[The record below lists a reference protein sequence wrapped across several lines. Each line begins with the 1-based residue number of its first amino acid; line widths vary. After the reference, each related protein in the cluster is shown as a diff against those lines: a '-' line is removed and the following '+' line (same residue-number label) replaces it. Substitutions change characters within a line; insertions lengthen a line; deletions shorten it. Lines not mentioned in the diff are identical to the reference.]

1 MGTNAKKVGIIT
13 SGGDAPGMNAA
24 VRAVTRYGIY
34 LGYQMIGIKR
44 GFRGLLDDEFITLT
58 SRSVSGIINTG
69 GTILHTGRCPEM
81 KTKTGMNRA
90 IKTIKELGLSGLII
104 IGGDGSLAAG
114 NALSKRGVNVI
125 NIAASIDND
134 IYGTDETIGYDT
146 ALNTAVEAID
156 KIRDT
161 ATSHDRI
168 FIVEVMGREHGFLTL
183 DVGLAAGCEFI
194 IVPEIKYDINKIA
207 SELKQGKE
215 KGKTS
220 EIIAFAEGCGSS
232 LEFAKKIEKL
242 TGLEV
247 RVSTLGYIQRGGRP
261 TARTRIL
268 ASKFGFKAMDLFHKK
283 KYNQLVGIKKDTIT
297 SISIAQAIKN
307 EKKFCE
313 KEMSI
318 LKNLSI

>member
-1 MGTNAKKVGIIT
+1 MEKRLGVIT

-24 VRAVTRYGIY
+24 IRAVVRQGIA
-34 LGYQMIGIKR
+34 LGYSMIGVKR
-44 GFRGLLDDEFITLT
+44 GFKGLLDDEYVNLT
-58 SRSVSGIINTG
+58 ARSVSGIINSG
-69 GTILHTGRCPEM
+69 GTMLHTGRCPEM
-81 KTKTGMNRA
+81 KTKIGMNKA
-90 IKTIKELGLSGLII
+90 IKAIKELELTGLII

-114 NALSKRGVNVI
+114 NALSKLGIKVM

-168 FIVEVMGREHGFLTL
+168 FVVEIMGKEHGFLTA

-194 IVPEIKYDINKIA
+194 IVPELETDLHKLAK
-207 SELKQGKE
+207 ELKEGKK

-232 LEFAKKIEKL
+232 CAFGYKIEKL

-247 RVSTLGYIQRGGRP
+247 RVSALGYIQRGGRP
-261 TARTRIL
+261 AARTRIL
-268 ASKFGFKAMDLFHKK
+268 ASKFAHMAVDLFHKGK
-283 KYNQLVGIKKDTIT
+283 TNQLIGITNGAVSAIP
-297 SISIAQAIKN
+297 ISKAISQK
-307 EKKFCE
+307 KKFDD
-313 KEMSI
+313 KTFKV
-318 LKNLSI
+318 LKTLSV

>member
-1 MGTNAKKVGIIT
+1 MAKKVGIIT

-24 VRAVTRYGIY
+24 VRAVTRYGTS
-34 LGYQMIGIKR
+34 LGYQMIGIRR
-44 GFRGLLDDEFITLT
+44 GFKGLLDDEFVTLT
-58 SRSVSGIINTG
+58 LRSVSGIINAG
-69 GTILHTGRCPEM
+69 GTMLHTGRCPEI
-81 KTKTGMNRA
+81 KTETGMNRA
-90 IKTIKELGLSGLII
+90 VKTIKDLGLEGLII

-114 NALSKRGVNVI
+114 NALSKRGVKVI
-125 NIAASIDND
+125 NIPASIDND

-168 FIVEVMGREHGFLTL
+168 FVVEVMGREHGFLTL

-194 IVPEIKYDINKIA
+194 VVPEMKFDIKKLA
-207 SELKQGKE
+207 EELTKGKDR
-215 KGKTS
+215 GKTS

-232 LEFAKKIEKL
+232 AEFAKKIGKM

-247 RVSTLGYIQRGGRP
+247 RVSNLGYIQRGGRP

-268 ASKFGFKAMDLFHKK
+268 ASKFGYAAMHLFHKK
-283 KYNQLVGIKKDTIT
+283 NYNRLVGLAKGEIS
-297 SISIAQAIKN
+297 SIPVSQAIKH
-307 EKKFCE
+307 EKKFNE
-313 KEMSI
+313 KV
-318 LKNLSI
+318 LKVLRSLSV

>member
-1 MGTNAKKVGIIT
+1 MAKKVGIIT

-34 LGYQMIGIKR
+34 LGYQMIGIRR
-44 GFRGLLDDEFITLT
+44 GFKGLLEDEFVTLT
-58 SRSVSGIINTG
+58 LRSVSGIINSG
-69 GTILHTGRCPEM
+69 GTILHTGRCPETR
-81 KTKTGMNRA
+81 TKSGMNRA
-90 IKTIKELGLSGLII
+90 VKTVKELELDCLVI

-114 NALSKRGVNVI
+114 NALTKHGIKVI
-125 NIAASIDND
+125 NIPASIDND

-168 FIVEVMGREHGFLTL
+168 FVVEIMGREHGFLTL
-183 DVGLAAGCEFI
+183 DVGIAAGCEFI
-194 IVPEIKYDINKIA
+194 VVPEIKPDMKKLA
-207 SELKQGKE
+207 VELTKGKE
-215 KGKTS
+215 RGKTS

-232 LEFAKKIEKL
+232 TDFAKQVASM

-247 RVSTLGYIQRGGRP
+247 RESNLGYIQRGGRP

-268 ASKFGFKAMDLFHKK
+268 ASKFGYAAMHMFHRGEF
-283 KYNQLVGIKKDTIT
+283 NRLVVIKDGKIS
-297 SISIAQAIKN
+297 SIPISQAVSRT
-307 EKKFCE
+307 KKFDDR
-313 KEMSI
+313 SLAV
-318 LKNLSI
+318 LKSLSV

>member
-1 MGTNAKKVGIIT
+1 MAKRLGIIT

-24 VRAVTRYGIY
+24 LRAVVRQGIA
-34 LGYQMIGIKR
+34 LGYSIVGVKR
-44 GFRGLLDDEFITLT
+44 GFKGLLDNEYINLT
-58 SRSVSGIINTG
+58 ARSVSGIINSG
-69 GTILHTGRCPEM
+69 GTILHTGRCSEM
-81 KTKTGMNRA
+81 KTKAGMNKSIKA
-90 IKTIKELGLSGLII
+90 IKDLELSGLII

-114 NALSKRGVNVI
+114 DILSKKGIKVM

-146 ALNTAVEAID
+146 ALNIAVESID

-168 FIVEVMGREHGFLTL
+168 FIVEIMGREHGFLTA

-194 IVPEIKYDINKIA
+194 IVPEMETDLHKLVK
-207 SELKQGKE
+207 ELKEGKE

-232 LEFAKKIEKL
+232 YAFGGKIEKL

-247 RVSTLGYIQRGGRP
+247 RVSALGYIQRGGRP

-268 ASKFGFKAMDLFHKK
+268 ASRFGYMAVDLFHKGEK
-283 KYNQLVGIKKDTIT
+283 NQLIGITKGTVSAIP
-297 SISIAQAIKN
+297 ISLAVSK
-307 EKKFCE
+307 EKKFND
-313 KEMSI
+313 KTFKV
-318 LKNLSI
+318 LKTLSG

>member
-1 MGTNAKKVGIIT
+1 MTKRLGIIT

-24 VRAVTRYGIY
+24 IRAVVRQGIA
-34 LGYQMIGIKR
+34 LGYSIVGIKR
-44 GFRGLLDDEFITLT
+44 GFKGLLDDEYVNLT
-58 SRSVSGIINTG
+58 ARSVSGIINSG
-69 GTILHTGRCPEM
+69 GTMLHTGRCPET
-81 KTKTGMNRA
+81 KTKVGMNKA
-90 IKTIKELGLSGLII
+90 IKAIKELELSGLII

-114 NALSKRGVNVI
+114 NALSKLGIKVM

-146 ALNTAVEAID
+146 ALNTAVESID

-168 FIVEVMGREHGFLTL
+168 FVVEIMGREHGFLTA

-194 IVPEIKYDINKIA
+194 IVPE
-207 SELKQGKE
+207 LKMDLRKLAEGLKEGKE

-232 LEFAKKIEKL
+232 CEFGDKIGKL

-247 RVSTLGYIQRGGRP
+247 RVSSLGYVQRGGRP
-261 TARTRIL
+261 SARTRIL
-268 ASKFGFKAMDLFHKK
+268 ASKFGHIAVDLFHRGKI
-283 KYNQLVGIKKDTIT
+283 NQLIGITNGVVSNIP
-297 SISIAQAIKN
+297 ISKAISR
-307 EKKFCE
+307 EKKFDE
-313 KEMSI
+313 KTFKV
-318 LKNLSI
+318 LKTLSV

>member
-1 MGTNAKKVGIIT
+1 MAKRLGIIT

-24 VRAVTRYGIY
+24 IRAVVRQGIA
-34 LGYQMIGIKR
+34 LGYSIIGVKR
-44 GFRGLLDDEFITLT
+44 GFKGLLDNEYVNLT
-58 SRSVSGIINTG
+58 ARYVSGIINSG

-81 KTKTGMNRA
+81 KTKAGMNRA
-90 IKTIKELGLSGLII
+90 IKAIKDLELNGLII
-104 IGGDGSLAAG
+104 ISGDGSLAAG
-114 NALSKRGVNVI
+114 DMLSKKGIKVM

-146 ALNTAVEAID
+146 ALNTAVESID

-168 FIVEVMGREHGFLTL
+168 FVVEIMGREHGFLTA

-194 IVPEIKYDINKIA
+194 IVPEMKTDLHKLA
-207 SELKQGKE
+207 KGLKEGKE

-232 LEFAKKIEKL
+232 CAFGDKIEKL
-242 TGLEV
+242 TGFEV
-247 RVSTLGYIQRGGRP
+247 RVSTLGYIQRGGIP

-268 ASKFGFKAMDLFHKK
+268 ASKFGHMAVDLFHKGK
-283 KYNQLVGIKKDTIT
+283 KNQLVGITKGTVSAIP
-297 SISIAQAIKN
+297 ISRAVSK
-307 EKKFCE
+307 EKKFDD
-313 KEMSI
+313 KTFKV
-318 LKNLSI
+318 LKTLSV

>member
-1 MGTNAKKVGIIT
+1 MTERLGIIT

-24 VRAVTRYGIY
+24 VRSVVRQGIA
-34 LGYQMIGIKR
+34 LGYSMIGVKR
-44 GFRGLLDDEFITLT
+44 GFRGLLEDEYVNLT
-58 SRSVSGIINTG
+58 ARSVSGIINSG
-69 GTILHTGRCPEM
+69 GTILHTGRCPET
-81 KTKTGMNRA
+81 KTKAGINKA
-90 IKTIKELGLSGLII
+90 VKTIKELELNGLII

-114 NALSKRGVNVI
+114 NALSKYGVKVM

-134 IYGTDETIGYDT
+134 IYGTDEAIGYDT

-168 FIVEVMGREHGFLTL
+168 FVVEIMGREHGFLTA

-194 IVPEIKYDINKIA
+194 IVPELETDLRRLAKG
-207 SELKQGKE
+207 LKEGKD

-232 LEFAKKIEKL
+232 CEFGDKIEKL

-247 RVSTLGYIQRGGRP
+247 RVSALGYIQRGGRP

-268 ASKFGFKAMDLFHKK
+268 ASKFGHAAVDLFHKGK
-283 KYNQLVGIKKDTIT
+283 INQLIGITNGAVSAIP
-297 SISIAQAIKN
+297 ISRAISH
-307 EKKFCE
+307 EKKFDD
-313 KEMSI
+313 KTFKV
-318 LKNLSI
+318 LKALSV

>member
-1 MGTNAKKVGIIT
+1 MAKKVGIIT

-24 VRAVTRYGIY
+24 VRAVTRYGTS
-34 LGYQMIGIKR
+34 LGYQMIGIRR
-44 GFRGLLDDEFITLT
+44 GFTGLLDDEFVMLTL
-58 SRSVSGIINTG
+58 RSVSGIINAG
-69 GTILHTGRCPEM
+69 GTMLHTGRCPEI
-81 KTKTGMNRA
+81 KTETGMNRA
-90 IKTIKELGLSGLII
+90 VKTIKDLGLEGLII

-114 NALSKRGVNVI
+114 NALSKRGVKVI
-125 NIAASIDND
+125 NIPASIDND

-168 FIVEVMGREHGFLTL
+168 FVVEVMGREHGFLTL

-194 IVPEIKYDINKIA
+194 VVPEMKFDIKKLA
-207 SELKQGKE
+207 EELTKGKDR
-215 KGKTS
+215 GKTS

-232 LEFAKKIEKL
+232 AEFAKKIGKM

-247 RVSTLGYIQRGGRP
+247 RVSNLGYIQRGGRP

-268 ASKFGFKAMDLFHKK
+268 ASKFGYAAMHLFHKK
-283 KYNQLVGIKKDTIT
+283 NYNRLVGLAKGEIS
-297 SISIAQAIKN
+297 SIPVSQAIKH
-307 EKKFCE
+307 EKKFNE
-313 KEMSI
+313 KV
-318 LKNLSI
+318 LKVLRSLSV

>member
-1 MGTNAKKVGIIT
+1 MAKKVGIIT

-24 VRAVTRYGIY
+24 VRAVTRHGIF

-44 GFRGLLDDEFITLT
+44 GFRGLLNDEFIPLTL
-58 SRSVSGIINTG
+58 RSVSGIINFG
-69 GTILHTGRCPEM
+69 GTMLHTGRCPE
-81 KTKTGMNRA
+81 TKTATGMKRA
-90 IKTIKELGLSGLII
+90 VKTVKELNLAGLII

-114 NALSKRGVNVI
+114 NAFSKHGIEVI
-125 NIAASIDND
+125 NIPASIDND
-134 IYGTDETIGYDT
+134 IYGTDETMGYDT

-168 FIVEVMGREHGFLTL
+168 FVVEIMGREHGFLTL

-194 IVPEIKYDINKIA
+194 VVPEMKVDIQKLA
-207 SELKQGKE
+207 EELKKGKE
-215 KGKTS
+215 RGKTS

-232 LEFAKKIEKL
+232 AEFAKKLEKL

-247 RVSTLGYIQRGGRP
+247 RMSNLGYIQRGGRP

-268 ASKFGFKAMDLFHKK
+268 ASKFGHAAMNLF
-283 KYNQLVGIKKDTIT
+283 NQGKTNVLVGITGGEVSSM
-297 SISIAQAIKN
+297 SIHNAIKH
-307 EKKFCE
+307 EKKFDARAV
-313 KEMSI
+313 KV
-318 LKNLSI
+318 LRNLSV

>member
-1 MGTNAKKVGIIT
+1 MAKRVGIIT

-24 VRAVTRYGIY
+24 VRAVTRHGIF
-34 LGYQMIGIKR
+34 LGYQIIGINR
-44 GFRGLLDDEFITLT
+44 GFKGFLNGEFINLT
-58 SRSVSGIINTG
+58 SRSVSGIINIG
-69 GTILHTGRCPEM
+69 GTILHTGRCPET
-81 KTKTGMNRA
+81 KTRTGMNKAVKA
-90 IKTIKELGLSGLII
+90 INELDLGGLII

-114 NALSKRGVNVI
+114 YALSKQGVKVI

-168 FIVEVMGREHGFLTL
+168 FIVEIMGRKHGFLTA

-194 IVPEIKYDINKIA
+194 VVPEMKVDINRLA
-207 SELKQGKE
+207 TELKKGKE
-215 KGKTS
+215 RGKTS

-232 LEFAKKIEKL
+232 AEFGKKIEKL
-242 TGLEV
+242 TDLEV

-268 ASKFGFKAMDLFHKK
+268 ASRFGHYAMDLFHNGKA
-283 KYNQLVGIKKDTIT
+283 NVLVGITDGALSAMPIH
-297 SISIAQAIKN
+297 QAIKH
-307 EKKFCE
+307 EKKFDGQTFE
-313 KEMSI
+313 V
-318 LKNLSI
+318 LRALSV

>member
-1 MGTNAKKVGIIT
+1 MTKRLGIIT

-24 VRAVTRYGIY
+24 IRAVVRQGIA
-34 LGYQMIGIKR
+34 LGYSMVGIKR
-44 GFRGLLDDEFITLT
+44 GFKGLIEDEYINLT
-58 SRSVSGIINTG
+58 ARSVSGIINSG
-69 GTILHTGRCPEM
+69 GTMLHTGRCPET
-81 KTKTGMNRA
+81 KTKAGMNKA
-90 IKTIKELGLSGLII
+90 IKAIKELELSGLII

-114 NALSKRGVNVI
+114 NALSKLGIKVM

-168 FIVEVMGREHGFLTL
+168 FVVEIMGREHGFLTA

-194 IVPEIKYDINKIA
+194 IVPELETDLHSLAKD
-207 SELKQGKE
+207 LKEGKE

-220 EIIAFAEGCGSS
+220 EIIAFAEGCGPSC
-232 LEFAKKIEKL
+232 EFGDKIEKL

-247 RVSTLGYIQRGGRP
+247 RVSSLGYIQRGGRP

-268 ASKFGFKAMDLFHKK
+268 ASKFGHIAVDLFHKGK
-283 KYNQLVGIKKDTIT
+283 VNQLIGITNGAVSNIP
-297 SISIAQAIKN
+297 ISKVIN
-307 EKKFCE
+307 REKKFDE
-313 KEMSI
+313 KTFKV
-318 LKNLSI
+318 LKTLSV

>member
-1 MGTNAKKVGIIT
+1 MSEKVGVIT

-24 VRAVTRYGIY
+24 IRAVTRYGIM
-34 LGYQMIGIKR
+34 LGYQMVGIRR
-44 GFRGLLDDEFITLT
+44 GFKGLLDDEFMTLT
-58 SRSVSGIINTG
+58 LRSVSGIINSG
-69 GTILHTGRCPEM
+69 GTMLHTGRCPE
-81 KTKTGMNRA
+81 TKTASGMNRA
-90 IKTIKELGLSGLII
+90 IKTIKELGLSGLVV

-114 NALSKRGVNVI
+114 NALSKRGIKVI

-168 FIVEVMGREHGFLTL
+168 FVVEVMGREHGFLTL

-194 IVPEIKYDINKIA
+194 VVPEMKYDIKKLA
-207 SELKQGKE
+207 DELIRGKE
-215 KGKTS
+215 RGKTS
-220 EIIAFAEGCGSS
+220 EIIAFAEGVGSS
-232 LEFAKKIEKL
+232 LEFAEKITKM

-247 RVSTLGYIQRGGRP
+247 RVSNLGYIQRGGRP

-268 ASKFGFKAMDLFHKK
+268 ASKFGFEAIRLFKQK
-283 KYNQLVGIKKDTIT
+283 KYNRLVGITDGKVS
-297 SISIAQAIKN
+297 SIPIHRAMRC
-307 EKKFCE
+307 EKKFNE
-313 KEMSI
+313 KE
-318 LKNLSI
+318 LKVLRNLSI

>member
-1 MGTNAKKVGIIT
+1 MAKRVGIIT

-24 VRAVTRYGIY
+24 IRAVTRYGIS
-34 LGYQMIGIKR
+34 LGYQMIGIRR
-44 GFRGLLDDEFITLT
+44 GFKGLLDDEFVTLT
-58 SRSVSGIINTG
+58 LRSVSGIINSG

-81 KTKTGMNRA
+81 KTKSGMNRA
-90 IKTIKELGLSGLII
+90 VKTIKELGLNGLIV

-114 NALSKRGVNVI
+114 NALTKHGIKVI

-168 FIVEVMGREHGFLTL
+168 FVVEVMGREHGFLTL

-194 IVPEIKYDINKIA
+194 VVPEAKFDIKTLA
-207 SELKQGKE
+207 AELTKGKE
-215 KGKTS
+215 RGKTS
-220 EIIAFAEGCGSS
+220 EIIAFAEGMGSS
-232 LEFAKKIEKL
+232 VEFAKKIEKM

-247 RVSTLGYIQRGGRP
+247 RVSNLGYIQRGGRP

-268 ASKFGFKAMDLFHKK
+268 ASKFGYAAMHQFHKGK
-283 KYNQLVGIKKDTIT
+283 CNQLIGITDGKVSSVPIHH
-297 SISIAQAIKN
+297 AIKY
-307 EKKFCE
+307 ERKFND
-313 KEMSI
+313 KE
-318 LKNLSI
+318 LKMLRSLSI

>member
-1 MGTNAKKVGIIT
+1 MAKKVGIIT

-34 LGYQMIGIKR
+34 LGYQMIGIRR
-44 GFRGLLDDEFITLT
+44 GFKGLLDDDFATLT
-58 SRSVSGIINTG
+58 LRSVSGIINTG
-69 GTILHTGRCPEM
+69 GTILHTGRCPET

-90 IKTIKELGLSGLII
+90 VKTIKELGLNGLII

-114 NALSKRGVNVI
+114 NALTKHGIKVI
-125 NIAASIDND
+125 NIPASIDND

-168 FIVEVMGREHGFLTL
+168 FVVEIMGREHGFLTL
-183 DVGLAAGCEFI
+183 DVGIAAGCEYI
-194 IVPEIKYDINKIA
+194 VVPEMKPEMKKLA
-207 SELKQGKE
+207 LELTKGKE
-215 KGKTS
+215 RGKTS

-232 LEFAKKIEKL
+232 IDFAKQIADM

-247 RVSTLGYIQRGGRP
+247 RVSNLGYIQRGGRP

-268 ASKFGFKAMDLFHKK
+268 ASKFGYAAMHLFHKGEFNK
-283 KYNQLVGIKKDTIT
+283 LVVFTNGK
-297 SISIAQAIKN
+297 ISYMPISQAISR
-307 EKKFCE
+307 EKKFDNSAF
-313 KEMSI
+313 KI
-318 LKNLSI
+318 LRNLSV

>member
-1 MGTNAKKVGIIT
+1 MAKRLGIIT

-24 VRAVTRYGIY
+24 IRAVVREGIA
-34 LGYQMIGIKR
+34 LGYSMVGIKR
-44 GFRGLLDDEFITLT
+44 GFKGLLDDEYVNLT
-58 SRSVSGIINTG
+58 ARSVSGIINSG
-69 GTILHTGRCPEM
+69 GTMLHTGRCPEM
-81 KTKTGMNRA
+81 KTKAGMNKA
-90 IKTIKELGLSGLII
+90 IKTMKELELSGLII

-114 NALSKRGVNVI
+114 NALSKLGIKVM

-146 ALNTAVEAID
+146 ALNTAVESID

-168 FIVEVMGREHGFLTL
+168 FVVEIMGREHGFLTA

-194 IVPEIKYDINKIA
+194 IVPELEMDLHKLAKG
-207 SELKQGKE
+207 LKEGKE

-232 LEFAKKIEKL
+232 YKFGDKIGKL

-247 RVSTLGYIQRGGRP
+247 RVSSLGYIQRGGRP

-268 ASKFGFKAMDLFHKK
+268 ASKFGHMAVDLFHRGKI
-283 KYNQLVGIKKDTIT
+283 NQLIGITN
-297 SISIAQAIKN
+297 SVISNVPINKAIIR
-307 EKKFCE
+307 EKKFDE
-313 KEMSI
+313 KTFKV
-318 LKNLSI
+318 LKTLSV

>member
-1 MGTNAKKVGIIT
+1 MAKKIGIIT

-24 VRAVTRYGIY
+24 IRAVTRYGIS
-34 LGYQMIGIKR
+34 LGYQMIGIRR
-44 GFRGLLDDEFITLT
+44 GFKGLLDDEFVTLT
-58 SRSVSGIINTG
+58 LRSVSGIINAG
-69 GTILHTGRCPEM
+69 GTILHTGRCPET
-81 KTKTGMNRA
+81 KTKSGMNRA
-90 IKTIKELGLSGLII
+90 VKTIKEIGLSGLIV

-114 NALSKRGVNVI
+114 NALMQRGINVI
-125 NIAASIDND
+125 NIPASIDND

-168 FIVEVMGREHGFLTL
+168 FVVEVMGREHGFLTL

-194 IVPEIKYDINKIA
+194 VVPEMKVDMKKLA
-207 SELKQGKE
+207 TELTRGKE
-215 KGKTS
+215 RGKTS

-232 LEFAKKIEKL
+232 ADFAKKIAKA

-247 RVSTLGYIQRGGRP
+247 RVSNLGYIQRGGRP

-268 ASKFGFKAMDLFHKK
+268 ASKFGYAAMYMMHKG
-283 KYNQLVGIKKDTIT
+283 KYNQLVGLTNGEIS
-297 SISIAQAIKN
+297 SIPISKAIKQ
-307 EKKFCE
+307 EKKFNE
-313 KEMSI
+313 RTLKI
-318 LKNLSI
+318 LRSLSI